1 MAKANIK
8 IEFVESPTGL
18 FKLAHHVGDVVTFP
32 KQQAEELI
40 ASGVAIEYKPS
51 AKKEA
56 AE

>member
-1 MAKANIK
+1 MAKATLK
-8 IEFVESPTGL
+8 IQFVDSPTGL
-18 FKLAHHVGDVVTFP
+18 FKLGHHVGDVVTFP

-40 ASGVAIEYKPS
+40 SAGVAIEFKAS

>member
-18 FKLAHHVGDVVTFP
+18 FKLAYHVGDVVTFP